1 MSDVSGSSDDGEDY
15 VYGGTHMQEIK
26 RYPVHDCCE
35 YEDAEALRVS
45 ILFFMLFRDDV
56 SSGPI
61 CCYLFSFSKHR
72 PVKTTFLSHF
82 FRFTFVELL
91 DRDFSLYHKMTHRQT
106 MTLRMEGKK
115 ITVLRRL
122 HRMITT
128 RQQQH
133 TQLQLATHL
142 SRFRSKSSS
151 RNPQMEKA

>member
-45 ILFFMLFRDDV
+45 NLFFMLFRDDV

-72 PVKTTFLSHF
+72 PVKTTFIVSF
-82 FRFTFVELL
+82 FSFYFC
-91 DRDFSLYHKMTHRQT
+91 
-106 MTLRMEGKK
+106 
-115 ITVLRRL
+115 
-122 HRMITT
+122 
-128 RQQQH
+128 
-133 TQLQLATHL
+133 
-142 SRFRSKSSS
+142 
-151 RNPQMEKA
+151 